1 MRVQV
6 ENAYDAVQSARR
18 ALATAD
24 DRVAAAER
32 AFTLVQRRFAEGLA
46 SQLEFIGARS
56 AYTSAAINQI
66 LTRFTFATRVVELE
80 RAAALRTLPE

>member
-1 MRVQV
+1 MP
-6 ENAYDAVQSARR
+6 D
-18 ALATAD
+18 
-24 DRVAAAER
+24 
-32 AFTLVQRRFAEGLA
+32 A